1 MASSLPLTIEGMG
14 EVLLI
19 KLASVV
25 LSALALGFAPYK
37 EAAIGVTYPWGGY
50 TLLEGYGGGDFGYYG
65 ALRVA
70 TLQPSFEGRFALK
83 GGPCYLGA
91 SSEGRVFLECRVL
104 LTGGE

>member
-1 MASSLPLTIEGMG
+1 MEGMG
-14 EVLLI
+14 EVFLI

-25 LSALALGFAPYK
+25 LSVLTFGLAPYR
-37 EAAIGVTYPWGGY
+37 EAAIGATYPWGGY
-50 TLLEGYGGGDFGYYG
+50 VLLEGYGGGDFGYYG

-70 TLQPSFEGRFALK
+70 TPQPSFEGRFALK